1 MMVRKA
7 LPSWASERRTSSAS
21 FNRPSSLEIVRACFM
36 THLLITPWMVADEKG
51 SRTEIFPPA
60 RIAANSRYMVDWF

>member
-1 MMVRKA
+1 
-7 LPSWASERRTSSAS
+7 
-21 FNRPSSLEIVRACFM
+21 M